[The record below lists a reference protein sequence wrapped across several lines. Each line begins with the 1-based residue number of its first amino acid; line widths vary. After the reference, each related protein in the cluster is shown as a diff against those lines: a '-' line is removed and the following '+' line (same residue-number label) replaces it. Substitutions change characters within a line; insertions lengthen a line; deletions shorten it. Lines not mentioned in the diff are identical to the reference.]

1 MGLAKRAIGCLF
13 LKRMPHAWRAWEESV
28 DAMIDARKL
37 ARRAANF
44 WHRHGY
50 ASAWEFWVMIARA
63 AAAKPT
69 SSVASG
75 GLHLGGLRATPVAP
89 TRVIRLPLLCAARL
103 GAAIALWRSHA
114 EMVVALRPFWQR
126 AERAKRRTVLS
137 RGVAMM
143 TDVNARLQVW
153 ISLECK
159 ADEKRTARVLIAWSA
174 WLDDE
179 RIVEKKMRWA
189 ASKWS
194 KLAERYGFDAWYEEA
209 SKRAV
214 LDDCMTR
221 WRQGMVGRAMNTWVA
236 YSGNARRW
244 RLASGRSSQAG
255 RGGASSGATMRVRIL
270 G

>member
-1 MGLAKRAIGCLF
+1 M
-13 LKRMPHAWRAWEESV
+13 
-28 DAMIDARKL
+28 
-37 ARRAANF
+37 
-44 WHRHGY
+44 
-50 ASAWEFWVMIARA
+50 
-63 AAAKPT
+63 
-69 SSVASG
+69 
-75 GLHLGGLRATPVAP
+75 
-89 TRVIRLPLLCAARL
+89 
-103 GAAIALWRSHA
+103 
-114 EMVVALRPFWQR
+114 ALRPFWQR

-221 WRQGMVGRAMNTWVA
+221 WRQGMVGRAMNLPRMPRGLFAGPCINRPDMRTTLHCMNGCQLGLGDFDRRSELA
-236 YSGNARRW
+236 YA
-244 RLASGRSSQAG
+244 
-255 RGGASSGATMRVRIL
+255 
-270 G
+270 